1 MEQAMT
7 GSGRRRT
14 VAMVFAG
21 GIAAQLLTIGIAR
34 FSFTPL
40 LPVMLEQTAL
50 SPVTGGLLGG
60 AIYAGYLAA
69 TLLLSLVRAPAT
81 RWALYRAGIV
91 LAVLTCFT
99 MAIAENSLLWAISR
113 FLAGASGAAGMLL
126 ASEFLLGWL
135 TARGG
140 SRDLAPH
147 FAGLGLGISLSGVV
161 ALMIPE
167 LRWDGQWLAF
177 GALALVL
184 APACWLLVPAPAPR
198 PAPTRAD
205 GTGQP
210 KRPASSAAWFWL
222 FGLAYLTAGWGYAVG
237 ATFYVSILGSNM
249 FWILLGLACSA
260 GAIAGSAF
268 ARRFGAHLTL
278 TGCYVVQIVALAML
292 AVPMAESL
300 ALLSAA
306 LFGGT
311 FIAIVSLSLAEAGIR
326 AAEPGRA
333 MARMTLMYGIGQ
345 VGGPLVTGALRS
357 VTGSYTLALL
367 LAALL
372 MALGIVVLF
381 LSRRLS

>member
-40 LPVMLEQTAL
+40 LPVMLDQTAL

-161 ALMIPE
+161 ALSIAE

-184 APACWLLVPAPAPR
+184 APACWLLVPAPAPL
-198 PAPTRAD
+198 PAPTRSD
-205 GTGQP
+205 GTAQP

-357 VTGSYTLALL
+357 ATGSYTLALL

-372 MALGIVVLF
+372 MALGILVLF

>member
-1 MEQAMT
+1 MAQPQA
-7 GSGRRRT
+7 S
-14 VAMVFAG
+14 
-21 GIAAQLLTIGIAR
+21 AR
-34 FSFTPL
+34 IPL
-40 LPVMLEQTAL
+40 LRPLRRFAVAL
-50 SPVTGGLLGG
+50 PPSQRL
-60 AIYAGYLAA
+60 
-69 TLLLSLVRAPAT
+69 R
-81 RWALYRAGIV
+81 
-91 LAVLTCFT
+91 
-99 MAIAENSLLWAISR
+99 
-113 FLAGASGAAGMLL
+113 AAGN
-126 ASEFLLGWL
+126 
-135 TARGG
+135 
-140 SRDLAPH
+140 P
-147 FAGLGLGISLSGVV
+147 
-161 ALMIPE
+161 
-167 LRWDGQWLAF
+167 
-177 GALALVL
+177 
-184 APACWLLVPAPAPR
+184 PR
-198 PAPTRAD
+198 PAPTRAG

-210 KRPASSAAWFWL
+210 TRPASSAAWFWL

-260 GAIAGSAF
+260 GAITGSAF